1 MGLDTTTAP
10 FYVAPN
16 NAVAQQNVA
25 INRQYGVYSTAQG
38 RIANVMSSAIA
49 QPVIGVGV
57 TSYITT
63 VSTLYYYPGLYVLV
77 GTVGG
82 SVTAYY
88 AGVGSIPAVIT
99 NWAVTNHVANFSV
112 NLYESKF
119 VFAQSYVF
127 VDCPIVK
134 PQMIVGTQISF
145 GTNAINWGIVG
156 PTGTVGTAA
165 TGSGA
170 LNGYYSYAVTFVNTS
185 FTPPLESSPN
195 AFPALVYAVGQNIA
209 ISAIPVSSDTQVTAR
224 NIYRIGGTIGGTP
237 LLVHTIADN
246 TTTSYTDTLADS
258 SVVGQQLI
266 LRQDPAPAN
275 GWCSIA
281 YHKGR
286 MWGLGSNPNGIRF
299 TGSDLWYSNYLQY
312 TSFNSVTQ
320 VLDCGSDFNDLP
332 VALASLDSV
341 LVILKQ
347 ASIWLCYGDTQND
360 FITRR
365 TFSVGCMSKG
375 SVASG
380 YGKVFWLGTDGIYYF
395 DGANSPVNISDG
407 NIPSGSVRTLLNQVY
422 TAVGNN
428 FSSPN
433 VCTAGFI
440 INRTYYLS
448 FYSLSSTFAA
458 FTLGYD
464 LDIGA
469 WTYLPYGTNAV
480 GVCRNS
486 FENGAGTQF
495 VFGTQLAFGA
505 STSTSGQVDQ
515 WFGAETDKG
524 SSIVSSWTSNVS
536 DSGMTSITKQYRY
549 IEVVAP
555 TQAQTL
561 NVTLYVNPGPNQTT
575 YGPYAVALNSGA
587 PRNRI
592 SLPPGAVGYECML
605 YISATTSTQTIINKV
620 SVLGYVK
627 RVASPPP
634 LMG

>member
-1 MGLDTTTAP
+1 MAKSANQIFNDQDSLLTVGPFMGLDTTTAP

-209 ISAIPVSSDTQVTAR
+209 ISAF
-224 NIYRIGGTIGGTP
+224 
-237 LLVHTIADN
+237 L
-246 TTTSYTDTLADS
+246 
-258 SVVGQQLI
+258 
-266 LRQDPAPAN
+266 
-275 GWCSIA
+275 
-281 YHKGR
+281 
-286 MWGLGSNPNGIRF
+286 
-299 TGSDLWYSNYLQY
+299 YLQ
-312 TSFNSVTQ
+312 THRLRRATFTALVVPLA
-320 VLDCGSDFNDLP
+320 VLLYWFTL
-332 VALASLDSV
+332 SL
-341 LVILKQ
+341 
-347 ASIWLCYGDTQND
+347 
-360 FITRR
+360 ITRPHLTQIR
-365 TFSVGCMSKG
+365 
-375 SVASG
+375 
-380 YGKVFWLGTDGIYYF
+380 W
-395 DGANSPVNISDG
+395 P
-407 NIPSGSVRTLLNQVY
+407 
-422 TAVGNN
+422 TAV
-428 FSSPN
+428 S
-433 VCTAGFI
+433 
-440 INRTYYLS
+440 
-448 FYSLSSTFAA
+448 
-458 FTLGYD
+458 
-464 LDIGA
+464 
-469 WTYLPYGTNAV
+469 
-480 GVCRNS
+480 
-486 FENGAGTQF
+486 
-495 VFGTQLAFGA
+495 
-505 STSTSGQVDQ
+505 
-515 WFGAETDKG
+515 
-524 SSIVSSWTSNVS
+524 
-536 DSGMTSITKQYRY
+536 
-549 IEVVAP
+549 
-555 TQAQTL
+555 
-561 NVTLYVNPGPNQTT
+561 
-575 YGPYAVALNSGA
+575 
-587 PRNRI
+587 
-592 SLPPGAVGYECML
+592 
-605 YISATTSTQTIINKV
+605 
-620 SVLGYVK
+620 
-627 RVASPPP
+627 
-634 LMG
+634 